1 MKWLTRLLFLSELH
15 ATFSLQTPMKERR
28 YQPRRRQ
35 QRSRSPWAA
44 LLIPFLAIVITGA
57 LFYALA
63 TMLGGGVVPTPTPGS
78 ATTIAEGGQMG
89 ATATPTPVQETPTPT
104 PEPATPTPEPP
115 TPTPTPPPDVLQ
127 VGGKATV
134 NAEAGLRV
142 RSGPGTNFDL
152 VITLPYG
159 MVVDVIGGPERAD
172 SYTWWQI
179 EFSTPEGQKQQ
190 GWVAGD
196 FLDPGIQNYNQ

>member
-1 MKWLTRLLFLSELH
+1 
-15 ATFSLQTPMKERR
+15 MKEQR

-35 QRSRSPWAA
+35 QRPRSPWAA
-44 LLIPFLAIVITGA
+44 LLIPFLAIVITGG
-57 LFYALA
+57 LFYMLA
-63 TMLGGGVVPTPTPGS
+63 TMLGGGVAPTPTPTLAQDVAAPGE
-78 ATTIAEGGQMG
+78 ATF
-89 ATATPTPVQETPTPT
+89 TPTPEPATPTPT
-104 PEPATPTPEPP
+104 PEPVTPTPEPP
-115 TPTPTPPPDVLQ
+115 TPTPTLAPDVLQ

-152 VITLPYG
+152 VIMLPYA

-179 EFSTPEGQKQQ
+179 EFSTPEGDKQQ

>member
-1 MKWLTRLLFLSELH
+1 MSNKPRY
-15 ATFSLQTPMKERR
+15 TP
-28 YQPRRRQ
+28 RRQ
-35 QRSRSPWAA
+35 QQRPRSPWAA
-44 LLIPFLAIVITGA
+44 LLIPFFAIMITGA

-63 TMLGGGVVPTPTPGS
+63 TMLGGGVAPTPTPTS
-78 ATTIAEGGQMG
+78 ITDVAEGGG
-89 ATATPTPVQETPTPT
+89 SGTPTPTPVLQETPTPT

-115 TPTPTPPPDVLQ
+115 TPTPTPASDALQ
-127 VGGKATV
+127 VGSKATV

-159 MVVDVIGGPERAD
+159 MVVDVVGGPERAD

-196 FLDPGIQNYNQ
+196 FLDPGIKNYNQ

>member
-1 MKWLTRLLFLSELH
+1 MKD
-15 ATFSLQTPMKERR
+15 RR

-35 QRSRSPWAA
+35 QRARSPWAA

-63 TMLGGGVVPTPTPGS
+63 TMLGGGVVPTPTPAPGGVVG
-78 ATTIAEGGQMG
+78 EGGSG
-89 ATATPTPVQETPTPT
+89 AATATPTAAPPTATPTPA
-104 PEPATPTPEPP
+104 PATPTPAPP
-115 TPTPTPPPDVLQ
+115 TPTPTPVPDVLQ

-152 VITLPYG
+152 VIMLPYG

-179 EFSTPEGQKQQ
+179 EFSTPEGQKSR

>member
-1 MKWLTRLLFLSELH
+1 MT
-15 ATFSLQTPMKERR
+15 ERR

-35 QRSRSPWAA
+35 QRPRSPWAA
-44 LLIPFLAIVITGA
+44 LLIPFLAIVITGG
-57 LFYALA
+57 LFYVLA
-63 TMLGGGVVPTPTPGS
+63 TMLGGGVVPTPTPTVVSNAAAPGE
-78 ATTIAEGGQMG
+78 ATF
-89 ATATPTPVQETPTPT
+89 TPAPAPATPTPT

-152 VITLPYG
+152 VITLPYA

>member
-1 MKWLTRLLFLSELH
+1 
-15 ATFSLQTPMKERR
+15 MKERR

-35 QRSRSPWAA
+35 QRPRSPWAA
-44 LLIPFLAIVITGA
+44 LLIPFLAIVITGG
-57 LFYALA
+57 LFYLLA
-63 TMLGGGVVPTPTPGS
+63 TMLGGGVIPVATPT
-78 ATTIAEGGQMG
+78 AV
-89 ATATPTPVQETPTPT
+89 TAAQGTEPTHTPTPVEPTPTPT
-104 PEPATPTPEPP
+104 PIPPTPTPEQP

-127 VGGKATV
+127 VGGRATV

-159 MVVDVIGGPERAD
+159 MVVDIIGGPERAD

-179 EFSTPEGQKQQ
+179 EFSTPDGETQQ

>member
-1 MKWLTRLLFLSELH
+1 
-15 ATFSLQTPMKERR
+15 MKEQR

-35 QRSRSPWAA
+35 QRQRSPWAA
-44 LLIPFLAIVITGA
+44 LLIPFLAIVITGG
-57 LFYALA
+57 LFYLLA
-63 TMLGGGVVPTPTPGS
+63 TMLGGGVAPAPTPTSSLNVAAPGEP
-78 ATTIAEGGQMG
+78 TF
-89 ATATPTPVQETPTPT
+89 TPTPEPATPTPT

-115 TPTPTPPPDVLQ
+115 TPTPTLAPDVLQ

-152 VITLPYG
+152 VITLPYA

-179 EFSTPEGQKQQ
+179 EFSTPEGDKQQ

>member
-1 MKWLTRLLFLSELH
+1 
-15 ATFSLQTPMKERR
+15 
-28 YQPRRRQ
+28 
-35 QRSRSPWAA
+35 
-44 LLIPFLAIVITGA
+44 
-57 LFYALA
+57 
-63 TMLGGGVVPTPTPGS
+63 
-78 ATTIAEGGQMG
+78 
-89 ATATPTPVQETPTPT
+89 
-104 PEPATPTPEPP
+104 
-115 TPTPTPPPDVLQ
+115 

-159 MVVDVIGGPERAD
+159 MVVDIIGGPERAD

-179 EFSTPEGQKQQ
+179 EFSTPEGAKQQ

-196 FLDPGIQNYNQ
+196 FLDPGVQNYNQ

>member
-1 MKWLTRLLFLSELH
+1 
-15 ATFSLQTPMKERR
+15 MKERR

-35 QRSRSPWAA
+35 QRPRSPWAA
-44 LLIPFLAIVITGA
+44 LLIPFLAIVITGG
-57 LFYALA
+57 LFYVLA
-63 TMLGGGVVPTPTPGS
+63 TMLGGGVIPMTTPTAATGELAQAETTPTPL
-78 ATTIAEGGQMG
+78 Q
-89 ATATPTPVQETPTPT
+89 PTPTPT
-104 PEPATPTPEPP
+104 PMEPTPTPTPQAP

-127 VGGKATV
+127 VGGRATV

-159 MVVDVIGGPERAD
+159 MVVDIIGGPERAD

-179 EFSTPEGQKQQ
+179 EFSTPDGEKQQ

-196 FLDPGIQNYNQ
+196 FLDPGLQNYNQ

>member
-1 MKWLTRLLFLSELH
+1 MKD
-15 ATFSLQTPMKERR
+15 RR
-28 YQPRRRQ
+28 YKPRNRQ
-35 QRSRSPWAA
+35 QRPRSPWAA
-44 LLIPFLAIVITGA
+44 LLIPFLAIVITGV

-63 TMLGGGVVPTPTPGS
+63 TMLGGGVVPTPTPTS
-78 ATTIAEGGQMG
+78 VTDVAEGGG
-89 ATATPTPVQETPTPT
+89 NVTPSPTPILQTPTPT
-104 PEPATPTPEPP
+104 PEPATPTPTPEPA
-115 TPTPTPPPDVLQ
+115 TPTPAPDVLQ

-152 VITLPYG
+152 VITLPYA
-159 MVVDVIGGPERAD
+159 MVVDVVGGPERAD

-179 EFSTPEGQKQQ
+179 EFSTPEGDKQQ

>member
-1 MKWLTRLLFLSELH
+1 
-15 ATFSLQTPMKERR
+15 MKERR

-35 QRSRSPWAA
+35 QRPRSPWAA
-44 LLIPFLAIVITGA
+44 LLIPFLAIVITGG
-57 LFYALA
+57 LFYVLA
-63 TMLGGGVVPTPTPGS
+63 TMLGGGVIPTPTPTVAVS
-78 ATTIAEGGQMG
+78 EEPQSQP
-89 ATATPTPVQETPTPT
+89 TPTKPTPTPT
-104 PEPATPTPEPP
+104 PAEPTPTPTPAEP

-142 RSGPGTNFDL
+142 RSGPGTGFEL

-159 MVVDVIGGPERAD
+159 MVVKIVGGPERAD

-179 EFSTPEGQKQQ
+179 EFSTPDGEKQQ

-196 FLDPGIQNYNQ
+196 FLDPGVQNYNQ

>member
-1 MKWLTRLLFLSELH
+1 
-15 ATFSLQTPMKERR
+15 MKERR

-35 QRSRSPWAA
+35 QRPRSPWAA
-44 LLIPFLAIVITGA
+44 LLIPFLAIVITGG
-57 LFYALA
+57 LFYVLA
-63 TMLGGGVVPTPTPGS
+63 TMLGGGVIPMPTPTPAPGE
-78 ATTIAEGGQMG
+78 IAQAGV
-89 ATATPTPVQETPTPT
+89 TPTPMQ
-104 PEPATPTPEPP
+104 P
-115 TPTPTPPPDVLQ
+115 TPTPTPTEPTATPTPQEPTPTPTAPPDVLQ
-127 VGGKATV
+127 VGGRATV

-159 MVVDVIGGPERAD
+159 MVVDIIGGPERAD

-179 EFSTPEGQKQQ
+179 EFSTPDGEKQQ

-196 FLDPGIQNYNQ
+196 FLDPGIQNYNP

>member
-1 MKWLTRLLFLSELH
+1 
-15 ATFSLQTPMKERR
+15 MKEQR

-35 QRSRSPWAA
+35 QRPRSPWAA
-44 LLIPFLAIVITGA
+44 LLIPFLAIVITGG
-57 LFYALA
+57 LFYVLA
-63 TMLGGGVVPTPTPGS
+63 TMLGGGVVPAPTPTLAMDVAAPG
-78 ATTIAEGGQMG
+78 E
-89 ATATPTPVQETPTPT
+89 PTFTPT
-104 PEPATPTPEPP
+104 PEPATPTPTPQP
-115 TPTPTPPPDVLQ
+115 ATPTPAEPTATPTLPPDVLQ

-152 VITLPYG
+152 VITLPYA
-159 MVVDVIGGPERAD
+159 MVVDVVGGPERAD

-179 EFSTPEGQKQQ
+179 EFSTPEGDKQQ